1 MCKVSKSNLHAN
13 NKSSVNV
20 ATAYTFRLFLHRL
33 KKKCIHLNVQDCPSS
48 DSSRSFLILLE
59 KEQAKI

>member
-1 MCKVSKSNLHAN
+1 MWQLRTHSDSFCID
-13 NKSSVNV
+13 
-20 ATAYTFRLFLHRL
+20 
-33 KKKCIHLNVQDCPSS
+33 KKKCIHLNVQDCPPS